1 MNSLHISKL
10 PDGNYLLVEIP
21 AGKEAGFT
29 QTFQYSEHE
38 LRSALEAYKTTPAS
52 IDKAFS
58 TLEEKG
64 ETVLQIQPQ

>member
-1 MNSLHISKL
+1 MNSIQISRL

-38 LRSALEAYKTTPAS
+38 LRSALEAYKITPTN

-58 TLEEKG
+58 TLKEKG
-64 ETVLQIQPQ
+64 ETALQIQPQ